1 MAKYTQQY
9 KLEVVRQYTS
19 GKAGY
24 KAVAQARGLDY
35 SMVRRWVKLYEAHG
49 EAGLEKKFSHYSGA
63 DKLAMLEHMWSNELS
78 YTETATAFNIRNA
91 GCLPVWERWY
101 HSGGIDALM
110 PRRRGKPKK
119 MPDSPPSKP
128 ADPAHDETRT
138 REEILAELNYLR
150 MENAYL
156 KKLEALV
163 QARRQ
168 QGRPGTRKKR
178 K

>member
-1 MAKYTQQY
+1 LAKYTQQY

-24 KAVAQARGLDY
+24 KAVAQSRGLDY

-49 EAGLEKKFSHYSGA
+49 EAGLEKKFSHYSAA
-63 DKLAMLEHMWSNELS
+63 DKLAVLEHMWSNELS
-78 YTETATAFNIRNA
+78 YTETAAAFNIRNP
-91 GCLPVWERWY
+91 GCLPAWERWY
-101 HSGGIDALM
+101 HSGGIDALI
-110 PRRRGKPKK
+110 PRPRGKPKK
-119 MPDSPPSKP
+119 MSDSSSSKP
-128 ADPAHDETRT
+128 IDPAHDETRT

-163 QARRQ
+163 QAQRQ
-168 QGRPGTRKKR
+168 QVPGARKKR